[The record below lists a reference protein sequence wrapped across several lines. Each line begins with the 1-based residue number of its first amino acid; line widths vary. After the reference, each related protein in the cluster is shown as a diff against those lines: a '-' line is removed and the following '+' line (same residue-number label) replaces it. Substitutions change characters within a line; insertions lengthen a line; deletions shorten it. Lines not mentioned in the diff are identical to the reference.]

1 MCRLIYVIFI
11 TSKCHHAKSQ
21 LSHRIHFQSTV
32 ELQYLRLY
40 DELMSYCLI
49 SVQRLKILC
58 LSLCLSPVSVCD
70 WVFSRFR
77 FGPSGCRQ
85 LPAANMMDG
94 LHVLALHW
102 HHCPSF
108 LHDLLVSLP
117 LIHSLSLPLLVF
129 MLPYVFYNCFYETTH
144 NIYRQ
149 KISWPTNEQL
159 QHLSCRRLLTHTDT
173 ANSRAASITATYYY
187 RQRRYHLYQLF
198 TFTLNHHQ

>member
-1 MCRLIYVIFI
+1 MNVGLGHNNVQRTVHWRGSARQLRLYLGPWPHRSLTLAPWSPHHIGTDWGHWPRLTTRPARGLGPASRTPGHVCRLIYVIFI

-85 LPAANMMDG
+85 LPAKMMDG
-94 LHVLALHW
+94 LQFTCTGTGSTAQ
-102 HHCPSF
+102 
-108 LHDLLVSLP
+108 VS
-117 LIHSLSLPLLVF
+117 S
-129 MLPYVFYNCFYETTH
+129 M
-144 NIYRQ
+144 IYWYQ
-149 KISWPTNEQL
+149 
-159 QHLSCRRLLTHTDT
+159 CR
-173 ANSRAASITATYYY
+173 
-187 RQRRYHLYQLF
+187 
-198 TFTLNHHQ
+198 